1 MDAGMSEVLVS
12 VADDRWH
19 TTDLPGA
26 ENMIAAAVRAALK
39 FRAASDLVCRRVEIG
54 VRLTNDDDIRALNR
68 DWRGQDKP
76 TNVLAFALDED
87 APPPEGDDEP
97 GIPLGDIVVA
107 FETCAREARDE
118 GKPFADHLCH
128 LVVHGTLHLL
138 GYDHDVADVAERMES
153 AEREI
158 LGGLGIPDPY
168 ADSVAA

>member
-1 MDAGMSEVLVS
+1 
-12 VADDRWH
+12 
-19 TTDLPGA
+19 
-26 ENMIAAAVRAALK
+26 
-39 FRAASDLVCRRVEIG
+39 
-54 VRLTNDDDIRALNR
+54 
-68 DWRGQDKP
+68 
-76 TNVLAFALDED
+76 VLAFALDED
-87 APPPEGDDEP
+87 APPPGGDDEP

-118 GKPFADHLCH
+118 GKPIADHLCH

-138 GYDHDVADVAERMES
+138 GYDHDVADDAERMES